1 MFSLY
6 WERYTR
12 GSAAQL
18 FIILDLIAKQNLNY
32 RSVIKSH
39 ITCLRDTP
47 ASMRKRKTTSDL
59 IERSEERLLDQG
71 GAQPEPSATRP
82 SAVEIDPTGQPVR
95 EQSPVSHTGPE
106 LATCTEVEPPVATT
120 TRQVDPSGSKVSLL
134 EGVAGHVSPTRGFSR
149 TSKGVTGSNSGGRQS
164 SSPVVLG
171 VVTRGRLRSLVM
183 RGRGLPQSPVGRV

>member
-47 ASMRKRKTTSDL
+47 ASMRKKKTTSDL
-59 IERSEERLLDQG
+59 IERLEERLLDQG

-82 SAVEIDPTGQPVR
+82 RQLRSTQLANRSENNHQSATQAQSWPRVPRLNPQSQP
-95 EQSPVSHTGPE
+95 Q
-106 LATCTEVEPPVATT
+106 LARS
-120 TRQVDPSGSKVSLL
+120 TRQGLRYPCWKGWQATSTPQ
-134 EGVAGHVSPTRGFSR
+134 GV
-149 TSKGVTGSNSGGRQS
+149 QS
-164 SSPVVLG
+164 D
-171 VVTRGRLRSLVM
+171 R
-183 RGRGLPQSPVGRV
+183 